1 MIKLAIA
8 RPVGVLVGVL
18 LIMLFGALSLSGLPI
33 QLTPDVS
40 VPTITVTTRWPGAA
54 PSEVER
60 EILLEQEEVLKS
72 VSGLERMVSEASDA
86 QGTVT
91 MEFEVGM
98 DLDEA
103 LVRVSNRLAQVPDY
117 PDSARQP
124 SLATADSAGR

>member
-54 PSEVER
+54 PS
-60 EILLEQEEVLKS
+60 
-72 VSGLERMVSEASDA
+72 
-86 QGTVT
+86 
-91 MEFEVGM
+91 
-98 DLDEA
+98 
-103 LVRVSNRLAQVPDY
+103 
-117 PDSARQP
+117 
-124 SLATADSAGR
+124 